1 MNQSVTSALGA
12 LKTWKFWKE
21 LIVLT
26 VGMLIGGAAV
36 YYFML
41 PGNLILGQVSGL
53 AMVITGLFGLAGI
66 TVRVSVVVTLINILL
81 LILAIFLVG
90 KEFGAKNI
98 YTSLILGPCLEFWDR
113 VLPYQKLMEP
123 GATSVMN
130 DVWLD
135 LLCFVLVLSVCQ
147 TILFSA
153 NASSGGLDILAKIA
167 NKFFHWDIGTCV
179 TITGA
184 LICCT
189 AFAVNPFRLVVVGLV
204 GTWLNGL
211 TLDYFMASISRR
223 KRVCIISEQHETIRK
238 YIIEQL
244 NRGCSLYEVIG
255 GYTNEKSIEV
265 QALLTKDEFANLMA
279 YLKDNDIKAFTTA
292 GNVSEIYGLW
302 SKNSRHS
309 I

>member
-41 PGNLILGQVSGL
+41 PGNLILGHVSGL

-167 NKFFHWDIGTCV
+167 NKYFHWDIGTCV

-244 NRGCSLYEVIG
+244 NRGCSLYDVTG
-255 GYTNEKSIEV
+255 GYSGAKQVEI
-265 QALLTKDEFANLMA
+265 QALLTKDEFANLME
-279 YLKDNDIKAFTTA
+279 YIKDNDIKSFITA
-292 GNVSEIYGLW
+292 GNVSEVYGLW
-302 SKNSRHS
+302 RGRGK
-309 I
+309 

>member
-98 YTSLILGPCLEFWDR
+98 YTSLIMGPCLEFWDR

-167 NKFFHWDIGTCV
+167 NKYSHWDIGTCV

-211 TLDYFMASISRR
+211 TLDYFMASINRR
-223 KRVCIISEQHETIRK
+223 KRVCIISERHEEIRR
-238 YIIEQL
+238 YIIDEL
-244 NRGCSLYEVIG
+244 KRGCSLYDVTG
-255 GYTNEKSIEV
+255 GYAGVRQVEI
-265 QALLTKDEFANLMA
+265 QALLTKDEFANLME
-279 YLKDNDIKAFTTA
+279 YIKDNDIKSFITA
-292 GNVSEIYGLW
+292 GNVSEVYGLW
-302 SKNSRHS
+302 RGRGK
-309 I
+309 

>member
-1 MNQSVTSALGA
+1 MNKTVSTTLGA
-12 LKTWKFWKE
+12 LKTWKFWKG
-21 LIVLT
+21 LLVLT

-53 AMVITGLFGLAGI
+53 AMVIANLFGIAGI
-66 TVRVSVVVTLINILL
+66 TVKVSLVVTIINVILL
-81 LILAIFLVG
+81 VLAILLVG

-123 GATSVMN
+123 GAASVMN

-167 NKFFHWDIGTCV
+167 NKYFHWDIGTCV
-179 TITGA
+179 TIIGA
-184 LICCT
+184 LICCS
-189 AFAVNPFRLVVVGLV
+189 AFFVNPFRLVVVGLV
-204 GTWLNGL
+204 GTWLNGI
-211 TLDYFMASISRR
+211 TLDYFMASINRR
-223 KRVCIISEQHETIRK
+223 KRVCIISAQHETIRK
-238 YIIEQL
+238 YIIEKL
-244 NRGCSLYEVIG
+244 NRGCSLYDVKG
-255 GYTNEKSIEV
+255 GYAGSRQVEI
-265 QALLTKDEFANLMA
+265 QALLTKDEFANLMEF
-279 YLKDNDIKAFTTA
+279 LKKNEIKSFITA
-292 GNVSEIYGLW
+292 GNVSEVYGLW
-302 SKNSRHS
+302 RSRS
-309 I
+309 R

>member
-244 NRGCSLYEVIG
+244 NRGCSLYDVTG
-255 GYTNEKSIEV
+255 GYAGAKQVEI
-265 QALLTKDEFANLMA
+265 QALLTKDEFANLME
-279 YLKDNDIKAFTTA
+279 YIKDNDIKSFITA
-292 GNVSEIYGLW
+292 GNVSEVYGLW
-302 SKNSRHS
+302 RGRGK
-309 I
+309 

>member
-98 YTSLILGPCLEFWDR
+98 YTSLILGPCLA
-113 VLPYQKLMEP
+113 YQKLMEP

-204 GTWLNGL
+204 GTWLHGL

-223 KRVCIISEQHETIRK
+223 KRVCIIADEHEIIRK
-238 YIIEQL
+238 FIVDEL
-244 NRGCSLYEVIG
+244 VRGCSIYDITG
-255 GYTNEKSIEV
+255 GYSGEKHTEIQV
-265 QALLTKDEFANLMA
+265 LLTQDEFSDLMEFMRS
-279 YLKDNDIKAFTTA
+279 KDIKAFVTA
-292 GNVSEIYGLW
+292 GNCSEVYGLW
-302 SKNSRHS
+302 FPHHHRPKNKKA
-309 I
+309 